1 MEKKIG
7 KILSSWRLEKDIT
20 LYKVVKTSDCQYKNI
35 LNCEEG
41 NGSLLTFCKYLSALC
56 QISGSSAI
64 NLLFE
69 ICKIILGY
77 NPKEIKKSQID
88 KKCSFL
94 PCLEEVR
101 DYLKNKGKISEIRA
115 DMNGVVFDK
124 DPEWPGGNTLHQEE
138 LVEIMAICKKHRCRM
153 SISTRLQDFG
163 NIQILIDKEQ

>member
-1 MEKKIG
+1 MEKDSG
-7 KILSSWRLEKDIT
+7 
-20 LYKVVKTSDCQYKNI
+20 CHHKNLI
-35 LNCEEG
+35 KCEDG
-41 NGSLLTFCKYLSALC
+41 SGSLFTFCRYVSSLC
-56 QISGSSAI
+56 KISGSSSI
-64 NLLFE
+64 HLLFD
-69 ICKIILGY
+69 ICKVILGY
-77 NPKEIKKSQID
+77 NPKEIKKCRID
-88 KKCSFL
+88 MNCALL

-124 DPEWPGGNTLHQEE
+124 DPEWPGGNTLYQEE